1 MSASDD
7 ITPRDS
13 TFYGLITVVRRTN
26 CIDDKRDE
34 VFILLKFPQ
43 RGRLWF
49 HRDFKR
55 LWLSDTVSQFGNQ
68 FTNLAL
74 PLLAVISLK
83 VNAFELGLLVALQT
97 VAFPIL
103 GLFVGVI
110 ADRTRKRPMMI
121 ICNFGRMITLAS
133 IPIEFLLSTLTIYQL
148 YVVAAVNGIF
158 TVFFEISY
166 QSYLPILVDRGDLL
180 EGNAKLQ
187 TSASGAQV
195 VGPTAAGF
203 IYEIIGGAL
212 TIAVDAIGYLASAIA
227 LLSIRKPEPTMT
239 PEHTAERNFVAEM
252 KEGLQIVFNSDVIEK
267 MMFATATF
275 NLGSSIFQAILVI
288 FLVKMLNFTPEAIGI
303 LGTITA
309 VGFLFGTVVA
319 PKFTSRVGLGHSIAI
334 SAFVGII
341 AMLQPLA
348 LYGFAYPI
356 MGTIG
361 FISGLTLPI
370 YNINTVS
377 LRQSIVPD
385 RLQGRM
391 NATVRTINWGTLPAG
406 SFIGGILG
414 TYIGIVPTILVGGAL
429 SGASVIWIIFS
440 EVIRL
445 KEMPRFEEPSD

>member
-1 MSASDD
+1 M
-7 ITPRDS
+7 
-13 TFYGLITVVRRTN
+13 LIV
-26 CIDDKRDE
+26 
-34 VFILLKFPQ
+34 LKFPQ

-83 VNAFELGLLVALQT
+83 VSAFELGLLVALQT

-110 ADRTRKRPMMI
+110 ADRKRKRPMMI

-133 IPIEFLLSTLTIYQL
+133 IPIAFLLSILTIYQL
-148 YVVAAVNGIF
+148 YVVAVVNGTF

-166 QSYLPILVDRGDLL
+166 QSYLPVLVDRGDLL

-227 LLSIRKPEPTMT
+227 LLSIRKLEPIMA
-239 PEHTAERNFVAEM
+239 EDIAERNFVAEM
-252 KEGLQIVFNSDVIEK
+252 KEGLRIVFNSDVIEK

-275 NLGSSIFQAILVI
+275 NFGSSIFQAILVI

-309 VGFLFGTVVA
+309 VGFLLGTVVA
-319 PKFTSRVGLGHSIAI
+319 PKFTSRVGLGNSIAI
-334 SAFVGII
+334 SAFVGAI

-429 SGASVIWIIFS
+429 CGASVIWIIFS

-445 KEMPRFEEPSD
+445 KEMPRFEETPD

>member
-1 MSASDD
+1 
-7 ITPRDS
+7 
-13 TFYGLITVVRRTN
+13 
-26 CIDDKRDE
+26 
-34 VFILLKFPQ
+34 
-43 RGRLWF
+43 
-49 HRDFKR
+49 
-55 LWLSDTVSQFGNQ
+55 
-68 FTNLAL
+68 LAL

-97 VAFPIL
+97 LAFPVL

-110 ADRTRKRPMMI
+110 ADRRRKRPMMI

-133 IPIEFLLSTLTIYQL
+133 IPVAFLLSTLTIYQL

-166 QSYLPILVDRGDLL
+166 QSYLPVLVDRGDLL

-195 VGPTAAGF
+195 VGPTVAGF

-227 LLSIRKPEPTMT
+227 LLTIRKPEPATF
-239 PEHTAERNFVAEM
+239 PEHIAERNFVKEM
-252 KEGLQIVFNSDVIEK
+252 KEGLHIVFNSDVIEK

-275 NLGSSIFQAILVI
+275 NFGSSIFQAILVI
-288 FLVKMLNFTPEAIGI
+288 FLVEMLNFKPEAIGA
-303 LGTITA
+303 LGTIA
-309 VGFLFGTVVA
+309 ALGFLFGTLVT
-319 PKFTSRVGLGHSIAI
+319 PKFTAKVGLGHSIAI

-348 LYGFAYPI
+348 LYGLAYPI

-361 FISGLTLPI
+361 FINGVMLPI

-406 SFIGGILG
+406 SFVGGILG
-414 TYIGIVPTILVGGAL
+414 TYIGIVPTILVGGAIC
-429 SGASVIWIIFS
+429 GASVIWIIFS

-445 KEMPRFEEPSD
+445 KDMPRFQESSD